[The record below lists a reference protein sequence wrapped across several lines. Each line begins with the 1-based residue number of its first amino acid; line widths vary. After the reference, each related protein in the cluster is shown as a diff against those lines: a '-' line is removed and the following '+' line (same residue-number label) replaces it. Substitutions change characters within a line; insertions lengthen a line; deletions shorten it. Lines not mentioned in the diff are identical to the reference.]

1 MLTDLNQGGKLTDI
15 SYLSCTVSVR
25 SDVTVWRLK
34 KDPPVLF
41 WYVIF
46 QVLCLRQPFD
56 SIPFKYPVHGQGDPR
71 QLRNSRNTVSIA
83 IMPVRDA

>member
-41 WYVIF
+41 WYVF
-46 QVLCLRQPFD
+46 KSCVYDDL
-56 SIPFKYPVHGQGDPR
+56 SIVFH
-71 QLRNSRNTVSIA
+71 LSIQYMDKATLGSSA
-83 IMPVRDA
+83 ILGIL